1 MSEHDLSIE
10 NQTPPGDKGWERNVI
25 ERLALAALTEQQRA
39 RRWNIFFKLLLFIYL
54 FIVLFLFL
62 SEGWEEGG
70 ISAEKHTALIEIEG
84 VIGYDK
90 QASADNVVAG
100 LRAAFKNQ
108 KTRAVIL
115 RINSPGGSP
124 VQSGYI
130 NDEIFRLR
138 KLHPDIKV
146 YAVITDICA
155 SGGYY
160 IASAAHQIYA
170 DKASLVGS
178 IGTVMD
184 GFGFVGTLEKL
195 GIERRL
201 WAAGEHK
208 GFLDPFSPL
217 RPEDVSHI
225 QRLLKE
231 VHQQFIDIVKKG
243 RGERLNEDPSLFTG
257 LIWTGEQGLK
267 LGLVDALGSSSHIAR
282 EVVHAERIVDFTER
296 EDYLDRLAKQLGTAA
311 ARVLTATPVL
321 R

>member
-1 MSEHDLSIE
+1 MSEHDLSIK
-10 NQTPPGDKGWERNVI
+10 NQALPDDKGWERNVI

-54 FIVLFLFL
+54 FIMLFLFL
-62 SEGWEEGG
+62 PKDWEKGG

-90 QASADNVVAG
+90 PVSADSVVAG
-100 LRAAFKNQ
+100 LRAAFKNP

-195 GIERRL
+195 GIERRI

-225 QRLLKE
+225 HGLLKE

-257 LIWTGEQGLK
+257 LVWTGEQGLK
-267 LGLVDALGSSSHIAR
+267 LGLVDARA
-282 EVVHAERIVDFTER
+282 VD
-296 EDYLDRLAKQLGTAA
+296 KGA
-311 ARVLTATPVL
+311 ARGVEVADVALAVEFEHDGVDG
-321 R
+321 